1 MATEATPCARRCAI
15 PCPRQDECRRRLPR
29 QIPRS
34 RTLPC
39 YRNLPASLH
48 HLLFSKSCHEQ
59 PRRNLSPTP
68 VPDQAYLSL
77 TTSSYL
83 LRMQILAWQSSR
95 VERDAPVGYV
105 RPLIEPYVQFSRI
118 RLSVWKFVFIAPV
131 PRTFSE
137 SFHFGRDGIV
147 QLGQAVCGSPH
158 HLRIAPFDSPFG
170 QYISYPHVL
179 CLPFSR
185 RGPSLHGHCPASP
198 LLRPHPTTA
207 FAFANCSPPKFPC
220 RTFGKCRPLCPA
232 ASTLPES
239 SQQGDVGFTSTET
252 LTTRKHLTRLYVGSS
267 LALRPIPLSG
277 KTPAHRSPFAR
288 LAVLIVCRFLYDLA
302 PFS

>member
-1 MATEATPCARRCAI
+1 MNHKT
-15 PCPRQDECRRRLPR
+15 D
-29 QIPRS
+29 
-34 RTLPC
+34 C
-39 YRNLPASLH
+39 YINA
-48 HLLFSKSCHEQ
+48 
-59 PRRNLSPTP
+59 
-68 VPDQAYLSL
+68 
-77 TTSSYL
+77 
-83 LRMQILAWQSSR
+83 SR
-95 VERDAPVGYV
+95 VGRDAPAGCA

-131 PRTFSE
+131 PRTFSV
-137 SFHFGRDGIV
+137 SFHFGHDGIV

-207 FAFANCSPPKFPC
+207 FASATRSSPKFPC
-220 RTFGKCRPLCPA
+220 RTFGTRRLLCPA
-232 ASTLPES
+232 ALTLPKS
-239 SQQGDVGFTSTET
+239 SRRGDVGFTNTEA

-267 LALRPIPLSG
+267 LALRLVSLSG
-277 KTPAHRSPFAR
+277 KTPAHRSPSAR
-288 LAVLIVCRFLYDLA
+288 LAVLIVCRFLYDIAPSAISSAELCLA
-302 PFS
+302 YLCQ